1 MRFSKIPAML
11 LAVLAVA
18 SYSAR
23 ATDSIVQLDTSVGTM
38 TFELYDDAKPIT
50 VANFLRYI
58 QDGKYAGS
66 FAHRLIQNFVLQGGG
81 FYVDSSNSVN
91 SVVSYGT
98 ITNEAGPFPTY
109 SNVQGTLAMAKLGG
123 DPNSASSQW
132 FLNLADNSTNLDAQN
147 GGFTVFGKL
156 LTGASV
162 MQTILAF
169 TSYTGTDGSDLI
181 ADMSGG
187 NTSSPFTD
195 VPVTKVQG
203 GNVSTTDLFYTTWSI
218 VSAGSAAPTPT
229 PTATATP
236 LATISNPP
244 VLSISGSKSI
254 TTAAAALTL
263 KGAAAGQLS
272 SITYRLGTK
281 GAWKKVSASGPKWKI
296 TVRPVP
302 MGRNQVTIIGHG
314 SGGDS
319 SPAKVTILRR

>member
-1 MRFSKIPAML
+1 MCFSKIPAML

-23 ATDSIVQLDTSVGTM
+23 ATDSVVQLQTSVGTM

-81 FYVDSSNSVN
+81 YYVDSSNNVN

-132 FLNLADNSTNLDAQN
+132 FLNLADNSANLDGQN
-147 GGFTVFGKL
+147 GGFTVFGKI
-156 LTGASV
+156 LTGADV

-181 ADMSGG
+181 VDMSGG

-195 VPVTKVQG
+195 VPVMKVQNK
-203 GNVSTTDLFYTTWSI
+203 NVAFSDFFYTTWSI

-229 PTATATP
+229 PAATP
-236 LATISNPP
+236 LATPNPP
-244 VLSISGSKSI
+244 VLTVSGSKSVK
-254 TTAAAALTL
+254 TAVAAVTL
-263 KGAAAGQLS
+263 KGAVSGQLS

-281 GAWKKVSASGPKWKI
+281 GAWKSISASSPKWKI

-302 MGRNQVTIIGHG
+302 MGRNQLTVIGHG
-314 SGGDS
+314 PGGDS
-319 SPAKVTILRR
+319 SPTKLVILRR

>member
-1 MRFSKIPAML
+1 MRFSKIPAMFF
-11 LAVLAVA
+11 AVLAVA
-18 SYSAR
+18 SFSAR
-23 ATDSIVQLDTSVGTM
+23 ATDTIVQLDTSVGTM

-58 QDGKYAGS
+58 QDGRYAGS
-66 FAHRLIQNFVLQGGG
+66 FAHRLVQNFVLQGGG
-81 FYVDSSNSVN
+81 YYVDSSNRVN
-91 SVVSYGT
+91 SVTSYGT

-123 DPNSASSQW
+123 DANSASSQW
-132 FLNLADNSTNLDAQN
+132 FLNLADNSANLDAQN

-181 ADMSGG
+181 ADLSNG

-203 GNVSTTDLFYTTWSI
+203 GNVDTTDLFYTTWSI

-229 PTATATP
+229 PTATPSTTP
-236 LATISNPP
+236 PNPP
-244 VLSISGSKSI
+244 VLTVSGSKAV
-254 TTAAAALTL
+254 TTATGVVTL
-263 KGAAAGQLS
+263 KGAVSGQLS

-302 MGRNQVTIIGHG
+302 MGRNQLTVIGHG
-314 SGGDS
+314 PGGDS
-319 SPAKVTILRR
+319 SPAKLMILRR